1 MNHIINNANQ
11 YQLFI
16 DHDLRR
22 LIESALTLEQAHTQS
37 EEYSDQRAALEN
49 ELYDLYQEI
58 GWSVVYEI
66 KQGA

>member
-16 DHDLRR
+16 DHDLRH

>member
-16 DHDLRR
+16 DHELRG
-22 LIESALTLEQAHTQS
+22 LIESALALEQAHINS
-37 EEYSDQRAALEN
+37 EEYSDQRAGLEN
-49 ELYDLYQEI
+49 QLYDLYQEI